1 MKTVLYL
8 RLFFFLMTQDVL
20 HQSEAARG
28 APGKW
33 NQVPLKP
40 APALLWL
47 LPTSSESEKQTLF
60 GDHQRCMLS
69 S

>member
-1 MKTVLYL
+1 
-8 RLFFFLMTQDVL
+8 MTQDVL

-47 LPTSSESEKQTLF
+47 PPTSSESEKWAVF
-60 GDHQRCMLS
+60 GDHRRCMLS